1 VCGIAGV
8 ACSEPQGVSPELLAR
23 MAAALRHRGPDGYGY
38 YAGARVGLAHVRL
51 SIIDPAGGAQPL
63 GNEDGRIL
71 ITYNGEVYNY
81 RELREELEAAG
92 HQFRTDSDTEV
103 LVHAYEQWGGGEDML
118 RRLNGQFAFA
128 IYDRRTES
136 VFLARDRFGVRPL
149 HYAERAGTLYF
160 ASEIKALFA
169 TGDIPAEPDYAAL
182 DEVFTFWAVRPPR
195 TPFAG
200 VRALEPGCYAIWR
213 EGWLR
218 VRRYY
223 ALDYPEAAAERPD
236 ALDEVDGLLRT
247 GVDFRMRADVP
258 VGGYLSGGLDSGI
271 ACALAAGMSPH
282 DLRTFSVTF
291 DDPRFDESVA
301 QQDMARSLRTQH
313 AIQAIHGGEMAAAF
327 PDVVW
332 HAETPLV
339 RAAAAP
345 MYLLAQL
352 TRRCGIKV
360 VLTGEGADELFLGY
374 DLFKETMVREFCLRQ
389 PHSASR
395 PKLFDRLYP
404 YLSSERATRG
414 GEFWRRFFLDAGPAD
429 DPLFSHLPR
438 FQLTSRIK
446 DFYTPAMRGQ
456 LEHVD
461 PLAELR
467 ASLPPAFPSWSA
479 LNRAAYLETVT
490 LLSPYLLSSQG
501 DRMAMAHGVEGRFP
515 FLDHRLFEF
524 AAALPT
530 RSKLRG
536 LREKDLLRR
545 WAAAVLPTSV
555 AERPKQPYRA
565 PDVPAFFPATGG
577 PAFVAEL
584 LEASSLKRGGVFEP
598 AAVAGLVRR
607 AAAGRA
613 RGVGESQALVA
624 ILSTELWH
632 QQFLQTPVVPPV
644 WTLGRADVAWQDEV
658 PVTT

>member
-8 ACSEPQGVSPELLAR
+8 ASSEPQGVSPELLAR
-23 MAAALRHRGPDGYGY
+23 MAAVLRHRGPDGYGY

-51 SIIDPAGGAQPL
+51 SVIDLAGGAQPL
-63 GNEDGRIL
+63 ANEDGRVL
-71 ITYNGEVYNY
+71 VTYNGEVYNY
-81 RELREELEAAG
+81 RELREELLAAG
-92 HQFRTDSDTEV
+92 HEFRTESDTEV
-103 LVHAYEQWGGGEDML
+103 LVHAYEQWGEEML
-118 RRLNGQFAFA
+118 GRLNGQFAFA
-128 IYDRRTES
+128 IYDRRSET

-169 TGDIPAEPDYAAL
+169 TGEIPAEPDYGAL
-182 DEVFTFWAVRPPR
+182 DEVFTFWAARPPR

-223 ALDYPEAAAERPD
+223 ALDYPEAATEGPGALADND
-236 ALDEVDGLLRT
+236 ALLRT
-247 GVDFRMRADVP
+247 GVDLRMRADVP

-271 ACALAAGMSPH
+271 TCALAAAMSPH

-291 DDPRFDESVA
+291 DDPLFDESAA

-313 AIQAIHGGEMAAAF
+313 TIQPIHGRGEMAAVF

-345 MYLLAQL
+345 MYFLAQL
-352 TRRCGIKV
+352 TRQSGIKV

-374 DLFKETMVREFCLRQ
+374 DLFKETVVREFCLRQ
-389 PHSASR
+389 PASRSR

-404 YLSSERATRG
+404 YLSGARG
-414 GEFWRRFFLDAGPAD
+414 GEFWRRFFLDAGPVD

-438 FQLTSRIK
+438 FQLTARIK
-446 DFYTPAMRGQ
+446 EFYTPAMRDQ
-456 LEHVD
+456 LAHGD

-467 ASLPPAFPSWSA
+467 ASLPPAFRSWSA
-479 LNRAAYLETVT
+479 LNRAAYLEMVT

-501 DRMAMAHGVEGRFP
+501 DRMAMAHGVEGRFL

-524 AAALPT
+524 AAALPA

-536 LREKDLLRR
+536 LREKDILRR
-545 WAAAVLPTSV
+545 WAADVVPGAV
-555 AERPKQPYRA
+555 AQRPKQPYRA
-565 PDVPAFFPATGG
+565 PDVPAFFPATGR
-577 PAFVAEL
+577 PAYIAEL
-584 LEASSLKRGGVFEP
+584 LEASSLKQSGVFEP

-607 AAAGRA
+607 AEAGRG
-613 RGVGESQALVA
+613 RSVGESQALVA
-624 ILSTELWH
+624 ILSTELWYK
-632 QQFLQTPVVPPV
+632 QFLQTPVVPPI
-644 WTLGRADVAWQDEV
+644 WTLGRADVALQDEV
-658 PVTT
+658 SVGA